1 MAESVCLCIVYLYV
15 IVSDGTPVTGDTG
28 VSDEKAAAAA
38 DNASSSGQ
46 ATATSDASQTE
57 QNLSSSTPRGT
68 RRDIYAES
76 SSSQQDQHGLQDVEP
91 VATVAVDEI
100 AYQKLRGSRETL
112 YSKLKNRIRTLEDN
126 LNLTNR

>member
-1 MAESVCLCIVYLYV
+1 MAESVCLCIVYLCV

-38 DNASSSGQ
+38 DNASSSGE
-46 ATATSDASQTE
+46 ATATPDASQTE
-57 QNLSSSTPRGT
+57 QNLSSTPRGT